1 MTKIYLIISE
11 LKSKACQ
18 FKPSTLIFS
27 LETGENS
34 DDEEEDCSEED
45 NSAGIQIIEKLFK
58 TILQDR
64 FQIYIICLSR
74 NYLSVQLK
82 VILSDYFYILS
93 LT

>member
-34 DDEEEDCSEED
+34 DDEEDCSEED
-45 NSAGIQIIEKLFK
+45 NSVGIQIIEKLFK
-58 TILQDR
+58 TILQER
-64 FQIYIICLSR
+64 FQIYIICLSP

-82 VILSDYFYILS
+82 SILSHY
-93 LT
+93 

>member
-34 DDEEEDCSEED
+34 DDEEDCSEED
-45 NSAGIQIIEKLFK
+45 NSVGIQIIEKLFK
-58 TILQDR
+58 TILQER
-64 FQIYIICLSR
+64 FQIYIICLSP
-74 NYLSVQLK
+74 NYLSFQLK
-82 VILSDYFYILS
+82 FILSHY
-93 LT
+93 